1 MGNKVIGIII
11 DFVKA
16 LQSKDRALISIE
28 SNRTYKISS
37 PKYLLG
43 QILRQYELEQNKYY
57 YSTSAKL
64 LWEKLSTQDMWNYS
78 YRQYVHCEN
87 DEPVLISEY
96 TGNGNVPREKR
107 KVQRRC
113 MLIARTFKSS
123 LLQRWSAHLWQNSM
137 TEARA

>member
-43 QILRQYELEQNKYY
+43 QILRQYELEPKICGITHIDNMFTVKMMNQ
-57 YSTSAKL
+57 
-64 LWEKLSTQDMWNYS
+64 
-78 YRQYVHCEN
+78 C
-87 DEPVLISEY
+87 
-96 TGNGNVPREKR
+96 
-107 KVQRRC
+107 
-113 MLIARTFKSS
+113 
-123 LLQRWSAHLWQNSM
+123 
-137 TEARA
+137 

>member
-28 SNRTYKISS
+28 SNGTYKISS

-43 QILRQYELEQNKYY
+43 QILRQYELEQNQYY

-78 YRQYVHCEN
+78 YRQYVHC
-87 DEPVLISEY
+87 
-96 TGNGNVPREKR
+96 
-107 KVQRRC
+107 
-113 MLIARTFKSS
+113 
-123 LLQRWSAHLWQNSM
+123 QNH
-137 TEARA
+137 APL